1 MIEDEYDTVGYTPS
15 VLDLKSILINS
26 DENKHNQYI
35 KKINRICHIFIR
47 CIIIMPFIVGDIYFA
62 LTPSDTCR
70 RYNLNKLPININ
82 ISLYL
87 LISGLWGI
95 VILISYSLVKYYIN
109 REHFDDDN
117 RLLLYIS
124 YSNWFSK
131 LLSII
136 MVIVGYIMYFSL
148 NPNDCTIERPVA
160 EGSGEQINSGDDSLR
175 SSSIYHYLLASMI
188 VKSLLIIVN
197 LVYDSTCKK
206 HFINCSSYT
215 EQSV

>member
-1 MIEDEYDTVGYTPS
+1 MPKRT
-15 VLDLKSILINS
+15 DLKSILINS

-70 RYNLNKLPININ
+70 RYNLNKLPINI
-82 ISLYL
+82 SLYL

-109 REHFDDDN
+109 RQHFDDDN
-117 RLLLYIS
+117 KLLLYIS

-148 NPNDCTIERPVA
+148 NPNNCT
-160 EGSGEQINSGDDSLR
+160 SG
-175 SSSIYHYLLASMI
+175 IYHYLLVSMI

-197 LVYDSTCKK
+197 LLSDSTCKK
-206 HFINCSSYT
+206 QFINCSSYT
-215 EQSV
+215 EQTV

>member
-1 MIEDEYDTVGYTPS
+1 MIEDEYDIVGYTPS

-35 KKINRICHIFIR
+35 KKINKICNIFTR
-47 CIIIMPFIVGDIYFA
+47 CIIIIPFIVGDIYFA
-62 LTPSDTCR
+62 LTPSDTCLQ
-70 RYNLNKLPININ
+70 YKVNKLSIN

-117 RLLLYIS
+117 KLLLYIS

-131 LLSII
+131 LLSCIF
-136 MVIVGYIMYFSL
+136 VIVGYIMYFSL

-175 SSSIYHYLLASMI
+175 SSSIYHYLMVSMI
-188 VKSLLIIVN
+188 VKNVLIVVN
-197 LVYDSTCKK
+197 VVYDSTCKK
-206 HFINCSSYT
+206 HFINCGSYT

>member
-1 MIEDEYDTVGYTPS
+1 MIEDEYDTVGYTPT

-26 DENKHNQYI
+26 DKNKHNQYI

-109 REHFDDDN
+109 RDQFDDDN
-117 RLLLYIS
+117 KLLLYIS

-148 NPNDCTIERPVA
+148 NPNNCT
-160 EGSGEQINSGDDSLR
+160 SG
-175 SSSIYHYLLASMI
+175 IYHYLLVSMI

>member
-1 MIEDEYDTVGYTPS
+1 MIEDEYDIVGYTPS

-70 RYNLNKLPININ
+70 RYNLNKLPINI
-82 ISLYL
+82 SLYL

-109 REHFDDDN
+109 RDQFDDDN

-148 NPNDCTIERPVA
+148 NPNNCT
-160 EGSGEQINSGDDSLR
+160 SG
-175 SSSIYHYLLASMI
+175 IYHYLLVSMI

-197 LVYDSTCKK
+197 VVYDSTCKK

>member
-1 MIEDEYDTVGYTPS
+1 MIEDEYDTFGYTPS

-35 KKINRICHIFIR
+35 KKINKICHIFTR
-47 CIIIMPFIVGDIYFA
+47 CIIIIPFIVGDVYFA
-62 LTPSDTCR
+62 LTPSDTCLQ
-70 RYNLNKLPININ
+70 YKVNKLSIN

-117 RLLLYIS
+117 KLLLYIS

-131 LLSII
+131 LVSII

-148 NPNDCTIERPVA
+148 NPFDCTT
-160 EGSGEQINSGDDSLR
+160 
-175 SSSIYHYLLASMI
+175 SIYHYLLVSMI

-206 HFINCSSYT
+206 HFINCGSYT

>member
-35 KKINRICHIFIR
+35 KKINRICHIFTI

-95 VILISYSLVKYYIN
+95 VILISYSLVKYYNN
-109 REHFDDDN
+109 RDQFDDDN
-117 RLLLYIS
+117 KLLVYIS

-148 NPNDCTIERPVA
+148 NPNNCT
-160 EGSGEQINSGDDSLR
+160 SG
-175 SSSIYHYLLASMI
+175 IYHYLLVSMI

>member
-70 RYNLNKLPININ
+70 RYNLNKLPINI
-82 ISLYL
+82 SLYL

-109 REHFDDDN
+109 REQFDDDN

-148 NPNDCTIERPVA
+148 NPNNCT
-160 EGSGEQINSGDDSLR
+160 
-175 SSSIYHYLLASMI
+175 SSIYHYLLVSMI

-206 HFINCSSYT
+206 QFINCSSYT

>member
-1 MIEDEYDTVGYTPS
+1 MIEYFTGAPYTTTSSTPSPPLEDEYETFGYTPS
-15 VLDLKSILINS
+15 VIDLKSILINS

-35 KKINRICHIFIR
+35 KKINKICHIFTR
-47 CIIIMPFIVGDIYFA
+47 CIIIIPFIVCDIYFA

-70 RYNLNKLPININ
+70 KYKVNKLPININ

-109 REHFDDDN
+109 REQFDNDN

-136 MVIVGYIMYFSL
+136 MVIVGYITYFSL
-148 NPNDCTIERPVA
+148 NPNNCTT
-160 EGSGEQINSGDDSLR
+160 
-175 SSSIYHYLLASMI
+175 SIYHYLLVSMI

-206 HFINCSSYT
+206 HFINCCSYT

>member
-26 DENKHNQYI
+26 DKNKHNQYI

-109 REHFDDDN
+109 RDQFDDDN
-117 RLLLYIS
+117 KLLLYIS

-148 NPNDCTIERPVA
+148 NPNNCT
-160 EGSGEQINSGDDSLR
+160 SG
-175 SSSIYHYLLASMI
+175 IYHYLLVSMI

>member
-1 MIEDEYDTVGYTPS
+1 MIEYFTGAPYTTTSSTPSPPREDEYETFGYTPS
-15 VLDLKSILINS
+15 VIDLKSILINS

-35 KKINRICHIFIR
+35 KKINKICHIFTR
-47 CIIIMPFIVGDIYFA
+47 CIIIIPFIVCDIYFA

-70 RYNLNKLPININ
+70 KYKVNKLPININ

-109 REHFDDDN
+109 RQHFDDDN
-117 RLLLYIS
+117 KLLLYIS

-148 NPNDCTIERPVA
+148 NPNDCTT
-160 EGSGEQINSGDDSLR
+160 
-175 SSSIYHYLLASMI
+175 SIYHYLLVSMI

-197 LVYDSTCKK
+197 LLSDSTCKK
-206 HFINCSSYT
+206 QFINCSSYT
-215 EQSV
+215 EQTV

>member
-1 MIEDEYDTVGYTPS
+1 MIEDEYDTIGYTPS
-15 VLDLKSILINS
+15 VIDLKSILINS

-35 KKINRICHIFIR
+35 KKINKICHIFTR
-47 CIIIMPFIVGDIYFA
+47 CIIIIPFIVCDIYFA

-70 RYNLNKLPININ
+70 QYKVNKLPIN

-109 REHFDDDN
+109 WEHFDDDN
-117 RLLLYIS
+117 KLLLYIS

-136 MVIVGYIMYFSL
+136 MVIVGYITYFSL
-148 NPNDCTIERPVA
+148 NPNDCTT
-160 EGSGEQINSGDDSLR
+160 
-175 SSSIYHYLLASMI
+175 SIYHYLLVSMI
-188 VKSLLIIVN
+188 VKSLFIIVN
-197 LVYDSTCKK
+197 ITIDSTLKK
-206 HFINCSSYT
+206 YFINCSSYT

>member
-1 MIEDEYDTVGYTPS
+1 MIEDEYDIVGYTPS

-35 KKINRICHIFIR
+35 KKINKICHIFTR

-62 LTPSDTCR
+62 LTPSDTCLQ
-70 RYNLNKLPININ
+70 YKVNKLPININ

-117 RLLLYIS
+117 KLLLYIS

-136 MVIVGYIMYFSL
+136 LVIVGYIIYFSL
-148 NPNDCTIERPVA
+148 NPNECT
-160 EGSGEQINSGDDSLR
+160 SG
-175 SSSIYHYLLASMI
+175 IYHYLLVSMI

-206 HFINCSSYT
+206 HFINCGSYT

>member
-1 MIEDEYDTVGYTPS
+1 MIEDEYDTFGYTPS
-15 VLDLKSILINS
+15 VIDLKSILINS

-35 KKINRICHIFIR
+35 KKINKICHIFTR
-47 CIIIMPFIVGDIYFA
+47 CIIIIPFIVGDIYFA

-70 RYNLNKLPININ
+70 QYNLNKLSIN

-87 LISGLWGI
+87 LICGLWGI

-109 REHFDDDN
+109 RQQFDDDN
-117 RLLLYIS
+117 KILLYIS

-136 MVIVGYIMYFSL
+136 LVIVGYIMYFSL
-148 NPNDCTIERPVA
+148 NPNDCT
-160 EGSGEQINSGDDSLR
+160 
-175 SSSIYHYLLASMI
+175 SSIYHYLLVSMI
-188 VKSLLIIVN
+188 VKSLIIIVN
-197 LVYDSTCKK
+197 ITFDSVFKK
-206 HFINCSSYT
+206 HFINCCSYT

>member
-1 MIEDEYDTVGYTPS
+1 MIEDEYDTIGYTPS
-15 VLDLKSILINS
+15 VIDLKSILINS

-35 KKINRICHIFIR
+35 KKINKICHIFTR
-47 CIIIMPFIVGDIYFA
+47 CIIIIPFIVCDIYFA

-70 RYNLNKLPININ
+70 QYKVNKLPININ

-117 RLLLYIS
+117 KLLLYIS

-136 MVIVGYIMYFSL
+136 MVIVGYITYFSL
-148 NPNDCTIERPVA
+148 NPNDCTT
-160 EGSGEQINSGDDSLR
+160 
-175 SSSIYHYLLASMI
+175 SIYHYLLVSMI
-188 VKSLLIIVN
+188 VKSLFIIVN
-197 LVYDSTCKK
+197 ITVDSTLKK
-206 HFINCSSYT
+206 YFINCSSYT
-215 EQSV
+215 EQTV

>member
-35 KKINRICHIFIR
+35 KKINRICHIFTI

-109 REHFDDDN
+109 RDQFDDDN

-148 NPNDCTIERPVA
+148 NPNNCT
-160 EGSGEQINSGDDSLR
+160 SG
-175 SSSIYHYLLASMI
+175 IYHYLLVSMI

>member
-1 MIEDEYDTVGYTPS
+1 MIEDEYDTVVYTPS

-109 REHFDDDN
+109 RDQFDDDN
-117 RLLLYIS
+117 KLLLYIS

-148 NPNDCTIERPVA
+148 NPNNCT
-160 EGSGEQINSGDDSLR
+160 SG
-175 SSSIYHYLLASMI
+175 IYHYLLVSMI

>member
-1 MIEDEYDTVGYTPS
+1 MIQDEYDTFGYTPS
-15 VLDLKSILINS
+15 VIDLKSILVNS
-26 DENKHNQYI
+26 DENKHNQFI
-35 KKINRICHIFIR
+35 KNINNICCIFTR
-47 CIIIMPFIVGDIYFA
+47 CIIILPFIVGDIYFA

-70 RYNLNKLPININ
+70 QYNLTKVPIN

-95 VILISYSLVKYYIN
+95 VILISYSLVKYYII

-117 RLLLYIS
+117 KLILYIS

-136 MVIVGYIMYFSL
+136 FVIVGYIMYFSL
-148 NPNDCTIERPVA
+148 NPNDCT
-160 EGSGEQINSGDDSLR
+160 
-175 SSSIYHYLLASMI
+175 SSVYHYLLVSMI

-197 LVYDSTCKK
+197 LVSESKTSADA
-206 HFINCSSYT
+206 
-215 EQSV
+215 SVFFQK

>member
-70 RYNLNKLPININ
+70 RYNLNKLPINI
-82 ISLYL
+82 SLYL

-109 REHFDDDN
+109 RDQFDDDN

-148 NPNDCTIERPVA
+148 NPNDCTT
-160 EGSGEQINSGDDSLR
+160 
-175 SSSIYHYLLASMI
+175 SIYHYLLVSMI
-188 VKSLLIIVN
+188 VKSLFIIVN
-197 LVYDSTCKK
+197 ITVDSTLKK
-206 HFINCSSYT
+206 YFINCSSYT
-215 EQSV
+215 EQLV

>member
-26 DENKHNQYI
+26 DKNKHNQYI

-109 REHFDDDN
+109 RDQFDDDN
-117 RLLLYIS
+117 KLLLYIS

-148 NPNDCTIERPVA
+148 NPNNCT
-160 EGSGEQINSGDDSLR
+160 SG
-175 SSSIYHYLLASMI
+175 IYHYLLVSMI

-206 HFINCSSYT
+206 QFINCSSYT